1 MELLSGR
8 GGGHLCGLCSLTF
21 ILSTVIYELL
31 HCGLR
36 WAHPGPGQAGLP
48 GWDVLCRPG
57 CCWQEVPRMGPAGGC
72 GSQRPGAAHEQEGYS
87 KRSQAGNKL
96 QARQG
101 RQSPRADCA

>member
-31 HCGLR
+31 HCGLC

-57 CCWQEVPRMGPAGGC
+57 CCWQEVPRMGPAGGSWKPEAGGC
-72 GSQRPGAAHEQEGYS
+72 TRAGGVFREEPGWEQTPGQTGETEP
-87 KRSQAGNKL
+87 
-96 QARQG
+96 QG
-101 RQSPRADCA
+101 